1 MKNTNTREA
10 LERIKVQ
17 VLANLALLPPVPSA
31 QMAPRPP
38 KTELVRS
45 LCVDIAWLTVHA
57 AMIGCQAGSDGPGV
71 QFAADGRAVVSASS
85 PPPSSHPP
93 FPPQPDMPEVDMDA
107 RGGGQAYDDKR
118 VAHDNDY
125 ASGQYCALYLDGG
138 AWKERLQSTSRHSGC
153 CSQQGNM
160 QHMYHVPINLIPPA
174 TPPAKPGDE
183 DVQPARDLPVRPK
196 EVRGL

>member
-1 MKNTNTREA
+1 
-10 LERIKVQ
+10 
-17 VLANLALLPPVPSA
+17 
-31 QMAPRPP
+31 
-38 KTELVRS
+38 
-45 LCVDIAWLTVHA
+45 
-57 AMIGCQAGSDGPGV
+57 
-71 QFAADGRAVVSASS
+71 
-85 PPPSSHPP
+85 
-93 FPPQPDMPEVDMDA
+93 MDA

-125 ASGQYCALYLDGG
+125 ASGQYCALYLNGG

-174 TPPAKPGDE
+174 NPPAKPGDE